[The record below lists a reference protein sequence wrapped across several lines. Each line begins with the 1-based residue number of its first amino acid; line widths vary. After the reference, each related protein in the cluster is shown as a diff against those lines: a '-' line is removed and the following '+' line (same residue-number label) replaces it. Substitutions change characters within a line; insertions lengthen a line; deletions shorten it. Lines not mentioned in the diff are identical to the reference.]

1 MLIDNILYINN
12 LYDGTVVDTQ
22 CTNPE
27 IILDRELTTKQLLQ
41 RRFKTILR
49 SIILILIIII
59 GFFSLR
65 SIFTPSLEKSKI
77 IIAIAER
84 SRIEDAISASG
95 TVIPAFEQVITSPIK
110 STVVEVYHQ
119 AGEKIAAGSA
129 ILKLNKEFVHLELER
144 LEDELKLH
152 QNTKVQLNLALERN
166 RTELQAQHDI
176 KKLSLELLLSKLNQ
190 AEHLYGIGAGSKDH
204 LDQARLNLEIARREL
219 VLLENTIENEE
230 KTLKADIRE
239 IDLKIGIQEKSIEEI
254 ERQLELADI
263 RADRN
268 GVITWV
274 NENIGATIQPGEI
287 VARIA
292 DLTSYKVEGRIS
304 DIHISRLK
312 LGAPVRVRVNQRD
325 LAGAI
330 TGIKPT
336 IKGGTITFYIELA
349 EKTDPN
355 LRSNLRV
362 DVFVITAYKDNIIR
376 VKNGPFVNGP
386 GVQNIFIVVGDKA
399 IRKTVRI
406 GATNLDFVEIEN
418 EIGAGDRII
427 ISDMEKYKHLDT
439 IVIRN

>member
-1 MLIDNILYINN
+1 M
-12 LYDGTVVDTQ
+12 
-22 CTNPE
+22 E
-27 IILDRELTTKQLLQ
+27 I
-41 RRFKTILR
+41 
-49 SIILILIIII
+49 
-59 GFFSLR
+59 
-65 SIFTPSLEKSKI
+65 
-77 IIAIAER
+77 
-84 SRIEDAISASG
+84 
-95 TVIPAFEQVITSPIK
+95 
-110 STVVEVYHQ
+110 YHQ

-190 AEHLYGIGAGSKDH
+190 AEHLYEIGAGSKDH

-219 VLLENTIENEE
+219 VLLEKTIENEE
-230 KTLKADIRE
+230 KTLRADIRE

-263 RADRN
+263 RADRD

-312 LGAPVRVRVNQRD
+312 LGAPVRVRINQRD
-325 LAGAI
+325 LVGAI

-336 IKGGTITFYIELA
+336 IKSGTITFYIELA
-349 EKTDPN
+349 EKTDQD

-376 VKNGPFVNGP
+376 VKNGPFINGP
-386 GVQNIFIVVGDKA
+386 GVQDIFIVVGDKA

-418 EIGAGDRII
+418 EIEAGDRII

>member
-1 MLIDNILYINN
+1 M
-12 LYDGTVVDTQ
+12 
-22 CTNPE
+22 
-27 IILDRELTTKQLLQ
+27 DRELTTKQLLQ
-41 RRFKTILR
+41 RKFKTILR
-49 SIILILIIII
+49 SMIIILIIII

-65 SIFTPSLEKSKI
+65 SILTPSLEKSKI
-77 IIAIAER
+77 IIATAER

-119 AGEKIAAGSA
+119 AGEKVAAGSA

-190 AEHLYGIGAGSKDH
+190 AEHLYEIGAGSKDH

-219 VLLENTIENEE
+219 VLLEKTIENEE
-230 KTLKADIRE
+230 KTLRADIRE

-263 RADRN
+263 RADRD

-312 LGAPVRVRVNQRD
+312 LGAPVRVRINQRD
-325 LAGAI
+325 LVGAI

-336 IKGGTITFYIELA
+336 IKSGTITFYIELA
-349 EKTDPN
+349 EKTDQD

-376 VKNGPFVNGP
+376 VKNGPFINGP
-386 GVQNIFIVVGDKA
+386 GVQDIFIVVGDKA

-418 EIGAGDRII
+418 EIEAGDRII

>member
-1 MLIDNILYINN
+1 M
-12 LYDGTVVDTQ
+12 
-22 CTNPE
+22 
-27 IILDRELTTKQLLQ
+27 DRELTTKQLLQ